1 MQMPGLL
8 HSNVIVMFPEMSNVM
23 FVCVCIPRRR
33 GRGSQNRF
41 VSLFVCLLVSTKRNR
56 TVCKLFP
63 LFLFHPFH
71 SFILPLPHKTHLHF
85 TINLQYLNDFRFQV
99 IYVTNVQNGN
109 CKEAYIKPVG
119 V

>member
-1 MQMPGLL
+1 MCGGGGGGGGGRGESDPVL
-8 HSNVIVMFPEMSNVM
+8 
-23 FVCVCIPRRR
+23 CVC
-33 GRGSQNRF
+33 F
-41 VSLFVCLLVSTKRNR
+41 LDSTKSNP
-56 TVCKLFP
+56 TVYKRFP

-85 TINLQYLNDFRFQV
+85 TTNLKKILTILDLQA

-119 V
+119 L